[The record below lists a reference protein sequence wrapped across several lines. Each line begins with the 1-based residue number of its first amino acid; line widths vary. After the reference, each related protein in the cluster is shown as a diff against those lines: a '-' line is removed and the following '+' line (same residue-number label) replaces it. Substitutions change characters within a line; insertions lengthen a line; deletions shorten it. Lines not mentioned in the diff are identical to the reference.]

1 MTSSI
6 DRLLAD
12 PLAEARTLAGAGKRV
27 IGYFGSD
34 VPPELILAADAVP
47 VRLRGIPGSPTPR
60 ADRCVEPTF
69 SPESRSIAEQ
79 WLNGVYDVLDAVVL
93 PRTDDSAQRLYYYIC
108 ELQRGGKCG
117 GPRPLLYDLPRIER
131 SSSREHAIDSTR
143 RLARELGTQESALED
158 AVRRVA
164 ERRALL
170 SEIHAARTGDA
181 PLAGSIGHRVL
192 RAADQSWMRPFDLE
206 LRGALTGAERRPQAP
221 RIVLIGSKPPDERLH
236 AAAESAGANLV
247 EEIGEAAE
255 PWSHVAEDAPT
266 LESIAVR
273 YYEASVRGRNLLRSA
288 EEIRKRLRDLRA
300 AGAIVWMIEE
310 DTGIAWELPS
320 LTRAVEQAGIPV
332 LELARQQWDVTPETI
347 EACARF
353 ARSLEKN

>member
-6 DRLLAD
+6 DRLIAD

-27 IGYFGSD
+27 IGYVGAD

-47 VRLRGIPGSPTPR
+47 VRLRGIPGAPTPR
-60 ADRCVEPTF
+60 ADRYVEPTF

-79 WLNGVYDVLDAVVL
+79 WLNGVYDALDAVVL

-131 SSSREHAIDSTR
+131 PTSREHAIDSTR
-143 RLARELGTQESALED
+143 RLARELGTRESALPE

-164 ERRALL
+164 ERRTVLA
-170 SEIHAARTGDA
+170 EIHAARVADE
-181 PLAGSIGHRVL
+181 PLTGSIGHRMF
-192 RAADQSWMRPFDLE
+192 RAADQSWSSAFDLE
-206 LRGALTGAERRPQAP
+206 LRSALAGAERRPQSP
-221 RIVLIGSKPPDERLH
+221 RIVLIGSRPPDERLH
-236 AAAESAGANLV
+236 AAVETAGANLI

-255 PWSHVAEDAPT
+255 PWSRIAESAPT

-273 YYEASVRGRNLLRSA
+273 CYEASVRGRNLLRSA
-288 EEIRKRLRDLRA
+288 EEIRKRLYDLRA
-300 AGAIVWMIEE
+300 AAAIVWMIEE

-332 LELARQQWDVTPETI
+332 LALARQQWDVTPETI
-347 EACARF
+347 EACVRF
-353 ARSLEKN
+353 TRSLEKN